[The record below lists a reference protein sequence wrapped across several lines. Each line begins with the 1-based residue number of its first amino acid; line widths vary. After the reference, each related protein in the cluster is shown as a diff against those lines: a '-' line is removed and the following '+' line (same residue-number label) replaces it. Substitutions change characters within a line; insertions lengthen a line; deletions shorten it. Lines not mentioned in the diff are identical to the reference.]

1 MSTLNHR
8 SQCYNIRISLIR
20 MPTQN
25 GNSLTANCFE
35 SNVQKWD
42 KINQNIAM
50 QAMSATRN
58 LSTLADL
65 PRGTNFVLKNGFF
78 PLYGRHSKKG
88 TLLAPSRQAVSEK
101 KRPILFTEAQPFF
114 SSLSSFRWH
123 IYNIWVLP
131 EIKNVEDTV
140 DLLSSP

>member
-1 MSTLNHR
+1 
-8 SQCYNIRISLIR
+8 
-20 MPTQN
+20 
-25 GNSLTANCFE
+25 
-35 SNVQKWD
+35 
-42 KINQNIAM
+42 
-50 QAMSATRN
+50 MSATRN

-88 TLLAPSRQAVSEK
+88 TLFAPSRQAVSEK

-131 EIKNVEDTV
+131 EIKNVEKQLTYFHPLKIRRGENSQQSPQKTMFPLKRKHDPI
-140 DLLSSP
+140 LSTGLEQFKGKLS